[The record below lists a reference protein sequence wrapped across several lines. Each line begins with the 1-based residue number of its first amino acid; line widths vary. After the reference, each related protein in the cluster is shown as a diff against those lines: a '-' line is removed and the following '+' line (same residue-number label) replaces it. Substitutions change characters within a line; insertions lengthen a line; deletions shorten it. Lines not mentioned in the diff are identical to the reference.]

1 MLLPTAYLAPISYFR
16 LLLRAADVHIEAW
29 EHYPK
34 QTLRNRCLIAT
45 SGGVQAL
52 TVPVARPDNPKA
64 TTRDIRISDH
74 GRWRHL
80 HWQALVS
87 AYGMSP
93 FFEYYADDFAPFY
106 ERRYEFLL
114 DYNMAL
120 QSLVCGLLDIS
131 PTVGLTEE
139 YVPPMSV
146 ADDLREAFTPRAPR
160 PVRPDL
166 PPPRPY
172 YQVFGRKHGFLP
184 DLSIVDLLFNMGN
197 ESVLYLT

>member
-1 MLLPTAYLAPISYFR
+1 MLLPTAYLAPISYYR
-16 LLLRAADVHIEAW
+16 LLLRSADVHIEAW

-52 TVPVARPDNPKA
+52 TVPVARPDNSKA
-64 TTRDIRISDH
+64 PTRDIRISDH

-87 AYGMSP
+87 AYGVSP

-146 ADDLREAFTPRAPR
+146 ADDLREAFTPRAPS
-160 PVRPDL
+160 PVHPDL

-197 ESVLYLT
+197 ESALYL

>member
-1 MLLPTAYLAPISYFR
+1 MLLPTAYLAPISYYR
-16 LLLRAADVHIEAW
+16 LLLRAADVQSEAW

-64 TTRDIRISDH
+64 PTRDIRISDH

-120 QSLVCGLLDIS
+120 QSLVCGLLGIS
-131 PTVGLTEE
+131 PTVRLTEE

-146 ADDLREAFTPRAPR
+146 ADDLREAFIPRVPR
-160 PVRPDL
+160 PVHPDL

-184 DLSIVDLLFNMGN
+184 DLSIVDLLFSMGN
-197 ESVLYLT
+197 ESVLYL